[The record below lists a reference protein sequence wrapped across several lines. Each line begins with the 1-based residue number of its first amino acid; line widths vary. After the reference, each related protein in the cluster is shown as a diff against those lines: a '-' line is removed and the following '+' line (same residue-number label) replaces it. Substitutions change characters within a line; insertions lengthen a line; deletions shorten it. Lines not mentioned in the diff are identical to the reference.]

1 MTGRG
6 VGGGV
11 GAGVADGGV
20 GAGVADGGA
29 LEFAGVGASVA
40 GTLVRGA
47 GVKVSPGEALA
58 LGEGEGDADGDG
70 VCRAPTIAAPRSSR
84 AASAIA
90 AKTVNTVDQRSLWR
104 RAGLTLTR

>member
-1 MTGRG
+1 M
-6 VGGGV
+6 

-29 LEFAGVGASVA
+29 LEGAGVGEGASVA

-47 GVKVSPGEALA
+47 GVKVSAGEALA
-58 LGEGEGDADGDG
+58 LGDG
-70 VCRAPTIAAPRSSR
+70 VCRAPTIEAPRSSS